1 MKKILSLLVAGL
13 LTLGITVSAAPAEIN
28 PNPAPSSSYWLEVG
42 DKCTVSVKDEQG
54 NILWLSNPTPDPESV
69 EGPLYN
75 NMMSQLV
82 VTYFNE
88 EQKQAVIGSYLSSV
102 NRDTAEVKEISGGYR
117 ITYNFSRKQ
126 EQFTIPVEYTLNNNI
141 LSVEVITSEIS
152 ERSTSYISKI
162 SLLPYALMGTPDE
175 EGWLLIPDG
184 SGALIDFAASGN
196 STEYSA
202 RVFGRDL
209 ALAYNFDE
217 GNKNTAYLPVYGR
230 GGQISSCLAVI
241 EGNAELAEIIAERQ
255 SERFVRVGASFIY
268 REYDTALIS
277 GTNWN
282 YNEYPVTAD
291 TAAAGN
297 FKVNFHLL
305 PGGSDYVTL
314 AATYRDYLV
323 KNNSLTPIND
333 GNSYSLGIK
342 AYGSTTQKASFL
354 GIPYRKNVKVTTFAD
369 LTALAEKLTSAGADS
384 TAYILKDFAT
394 RGSVKTY
401 PSSVKI
407 ASFLGGKKG
416 LNALAEANGGGIFAE
431 YNLMFERVNGLLFL
445 KEKHLATKL
454 SKDFVVRSDYNKV
467 TYAEIKNSNVYGIRT
482 ATLEQKAAK
491 FLKKVAGQKSLG
503 VALAGFGNTLYSD
516 FNDKQTLRRDAQRTA
531 IEDLLKGFG
540 QKDKTASQ
548 GGNIYSVLFS
558 GLVYD
563 IPVTSSHFDI
573 EGKSVPFYQTVL
585 KGYVNML
592 SDPINLFADTNEQ
605 LLLCVDSGT
614 APTFAITGCENSK
627 LIKTD
632 YNALYN
638 TYIGTLSDT
647 ILTHATRLEAIDK
660 AITGATV
667 KAKSTQ
673 GSLSVTEYDNG
684 VKVLVNFGNAPA
696 VYEGA
701 LVHPRDYSYIK

>member
-1 MKKILSLLVAGL
+1 MKKLLSLLVAGL
-13 LTLGITVSAAPAEIN
+13 LALGITVSAAPAELA
-28 PNPAPSSSYWLEVG
+28 PNPAPSSAYKLEVG
-42 DKCTVSVKDEQG
+42 DNCTVSVKDEQG
-54 NILWLSNPTPDPESV
+54 NTLWVSNPNPDPDSV

-88 EQKQAVIGSYLSSV
+88 EQKQAVIGSYLASI
-102 NRDTAEVKEISGGYR
+102 NRDTADVKEISGGYR

-126 EQFTIPVEYTLNNNI
+126 EQFTIPVEYTLNNDV

-162 SLLPYALMGTPDE
+162 ALLPYALMGTPDE

-217 GNKNTAYLPVYGR
+217 GNKNTVYLPVFGR
-230 GGQISSCLAVI
+230 SGQESACLAVI
-241 EGNAELAEIIAERQ
+241 EGNAESAEIVAERQ
-255 SERFVRVGASFIY
+255 SERFVRVGALFIY

-291 TAAAGN
+291 TTVTGN

-305 PGGSDYVTL
+305 PGGSDYVDL
-314 AATYRDYLV
+314 ATTYRDYLV
-323 KNNSLTPIND
+323 KNNSLTPANEAD
-333 GNSYSLGIK
+333 NYSLGIK
-342 AYGSTTQKASFL
+342 AYGATTQKASFL
-354 GIPYRKNVKVTTFAD
+354 GIPYRKNVKVTTFDD
-369 LTALAEKLTSAGADS
+369 LNTLAEKLNSAGAAS

-394 RGSVKTY
+394 RGSVKAY

-416 LNALAEANGGGIFAE
+416 LDALADTNGGGIFAE
-431 YNLMFERVNGLLFL
+431 YDLMFERVNGLLFL

-454 SKDFVVRSDYNKV
+454 SKDFVVRSSYHPV
-467 TYAEIKNSNVYGIRT
+467 TYAEIKNSNVYGIKVD
-482 ATLEQKAAK
+482 TLEQKAAK
-491 FLKKVAGQKSLG
+491 FLKKVAGQRSLG
-503 VALAGFGNTLYSD
+503 VALAGFGNSLYSD
-516 FNDKQTLRRDAQRTA
+516 FNDKQTLRRDVQRTA
-531 IEDLLKGFG
+531 IEDLLKNFG

-548 GGNIYSVLFS
+548 GGNIYTALLS

-573 EGKSVPFYQTVL
+573 ESKSVPFYQTVL

-592 SDPINLFADTNEQ
+592 SDPVNLFADTNEQ

-614 APTFAITGCENSK
+614 VPTFAVTGRENSR

-632 YNALYN
+632 YNTLYN

-647 ILTHATRLEAIDK
+647 ILTHAPRLEAINK
-660 AITGATV
+660 ATAGATV
-667 KAKSTQ
+667 KAKITR

-684 VKVLVNFGNAPA
+684 VRVLVNFGGAPA
-696 VYEGA
+696 VYEGV
-701 LVHPRDYSYIK
+701 LVQPKDYTYIK